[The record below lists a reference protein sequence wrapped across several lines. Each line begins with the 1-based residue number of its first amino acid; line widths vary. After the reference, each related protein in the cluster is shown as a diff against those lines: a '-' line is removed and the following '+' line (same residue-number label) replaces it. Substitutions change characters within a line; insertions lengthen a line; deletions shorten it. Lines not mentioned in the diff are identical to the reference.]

1 MKSKILKLSWNI
13 LFERNGL
20 VTIIDSDGIL
30 WSNEKLIE
38 EGIDYNSLRVATVKC
53 PSGYRKH
60 RYELVDEPKNQI
72 TKTKQK
78 NQKNP
83 KFLYTR
89 Y

>member
-1 MKSKILKLSWNI
+1 MADISRKS
-13 LFERNGL
+13 FERNGL
-20 VTIIDSDGIL
+20 ETILDSDGIL
-30 WSNEKLIE
+30 WSNKKLIE
-38 EGIDYNSLRVATVKC
+38 EGLDYNSLRVATVKC

-78 NQKNP
+78 KQKNP
-83 KFLYTR
+83 EFLYTR

>member
-1 MKSKILKLSWNI
+1 MADISRKS
-13 LFERNGL
+13 FERNGL

-30 WSNEKLIE
+30 WPNEKLIE

-78 NQKNP
+78 KQKNP